1 MLAKNHAC
9 TGESDFADTLEQ
21 SATQANELSDVSANA
36 EQYLDFH
43 HCGQEIE
50 NVVVLSIN

>member
-9 TGESDFADTLEQ
+9 TDESDFADTLKQ
-21 SATQANELSDVSANA
+21 GATEANELSDVSANA
-36 EQYLDFH
+36 DQYLDFH

>member
-50 NVVVLSIN
+50 SVVVLSIN